1 MSDRD
6 YQAFLEYLFE
16 TYVRP
21 RLWRVS
27 EHNHKFISHRSGHYR
42 ENMRKTYEMLRFIE
56 RRYGKGETPD
66 WDFRAERLHDVIEK
80 IRNELRYAIR
90 ILEDAG
96 YRDAVDDHFSE
107 IVAGMTMEHMPAEE
121 IAVMKSLG
129 SDDPDRDL
137 RAVMYMLRIRYSNP
151 RREFRPVTSSLDRGV
166 KELDQSIEEKAE
178 NKDDEFPKVSR
189 PRRWWKGCGQIAQG
203 CILSVAN
210 VGIALNAVDL
220 PVSDETRT
228 WGSIVSVT
236 TGVGLIMSGVGDLR
250 GE

>member
-21 RLWRVS
+21 RLRQFHEYELMRSLKWR
-27 EHNHKFISHRSGHYR
+27 HHHR
-42 ENMRKTYEMLRFIE
+42 EMMRIYEILRFIE
-56 RRYGKGETPD
+56 RRYGEKGTPD
-66 WDFRAERLHDVIEK
+66 REFRAECLHDAIEET
-80 IRNELRYAIR
+80 RRELRYAIR

-96 YRDAVDDHFSE
+96 YRDAIDDHFSE

-151 RREFRPVTSSLDRGV
+151 RQEFRPVKSSLDRGV
-166 KELDQSIEEKAE
+166 KELDQAIKDKKEDQSLKPGEE
-178 NKDDEFPKVSR
+178 SR
-189 PRRWWKGCGQIAQG
+189 PRRWWKGCSQIAQG
-203 CILSVAN
+203 CMLSVAN
-210 VGIALNAVDL
+210 VSIALNAVDL
-220 PVSDETRT
+220 PVSNETRT

>member
-21 RLWRVS
+21 RL
-27 EHNHKFISHRSGHYR
+27 YR
-42 ENMRKTYEMLRFIE
+42 ANRHIEMQWPKHHCARMQQTYEMLCFIE
-56 RRYGKGETPD
+56 RRYSWKGGPER
-66 WDFRAERLHDVIEK
+66 DFRTERLHDVIDEAG
-80 IRNELRYAIR
+80 NELRHTIR

-96 YRDAVDDHFSE
+96 YRDAVEDHFYE
-107 IVAGMTMEHMPAEE
+107 IVAGMTMDHMPAEE

-137 RAVMYMLRIRYSNP
+137 RAIIYLLKARYSTP
-151 RREFRPVTSSLDRGV
+151 RHEFRPVKNSLDRGI
-166 KELDQSIEEKAE
+166 KELDQAE
-178 NKDDEFPKVSR
+178 DNAMSSEISR

-203 CILSVAN
+203 CIVSVAN
-210 VGIALNAVDL
+210 VSIALNAIDL